1 MNPRDCA
8 NICRGDWIPSCS
20 VLIIH
25 VPILIIDNNL
35 SMGSQVRLNSVNV
48 LLAVILLYWKYLHAV
63 KLLYVS
69 KLLYLYMCNVF
80 INKVQLAF
88 GNEEG
93 IVSLCLND
101 DTTQVKM
108 IAFHQEAQR
117 KQRVVDRKHEA
128 LEKLRKR
135 RVRNKAS

>member
-1 MNPRDCA
+1 MR
-8 NICRGDWIPSCS
+8 
-20 VLIIH
+20 
-25 VPILIIDNNL
+25 
-35 SMGSQVRLNSVNV
+35 
-48 LLAVILLYWKYLHAV
+48 
-63 KLLYVS
+63 
-69 KLLYLYMCNVF
+69 NVF

>member
-1 MNPRDCA
+1 
-8 NICRGDWIPSCS
+8 
-20 VLIIH
+20 
-25 VPILIIDNNL
+25 
-35 SMGSQVRLNSVNV
+35 
-48 LLAVILLYWKYLHAV
+48 
-63 KLLYVS
+63 
-69 KLLYLYMCNVF
+69 MCNVF

-93 IVSLCLND
+93 IVSLFLND